1 MWQGPCGLILGPIP
15 VSGRH
20 SCEGGNLQGDSPSL
34 GVYNGKLRRCK
45 VKKQMLVAVV
55 LAVLL
60 AASARAQTTDFFK
73 LVTTGTPQEVQ
84 AAIDKGEDVNANV
97 PNDLTPL
104 IAAAAFNK
112 NPDVVATLLRAGA
125 DIEAQVGTAKFH
137 GPHDATALIWAAWFN
152 ENPEVVARLL
162 KSGADLSAKESLN
175 GGSALTCAAQYNQN
189 PKVISALLKAGA
201 DIEYR
206 DKSGRTALIAAC
218 SDNPNLEVIII
229 LLKAG
234 AEAKAKDDN
243 GWTPLIYA
251 ASKSENPE
259 VIFRLLK
266 AGADARAKNNKGY
279 TAFDY
284 AKYNDKLKG
293 TDALKQLEK
302 ASK

>member
-1 MWQGPCGLILGPIP
+1 LLLLFLR
-15 VSGRH
+15 GRG
-20 SCEGGNLQGDSPSL
+20 SPGECPSL
-34 GVYNGKLRRCK
+34 GVYNGKLWRCK

-84 AAIDKGEDVNANV
+84 AAIDKGADVKANV
-97 PNDLTPL
+97 PEGLTPL

-125 DIEAQVGTAKFH
+125 DIEAQVGTAKFY
-137 GPHDATALIWAAWFN
+137 GPNGTALIWAAWFN
-152 ENPEVVARLL
+152 ENPEVVATLL
-162 KSGADLSAKESLN
+162 KSGANLSATESLN
-175 GGSALTCAAQYNQN
+175 GASALTCAARFNKN

-201 DIEYR
+201 DIEYG
-206 DKSGRTALIAAC
+206 DKSGKTALIAAC
-218 SDNPNLEVIII
+218 SENPNLEVIII
-229 LLKAG
+229 LLNAG

-259 VIFRLLK
+259 VILRLLK

-284 AKYNDKLKG
+284 AKYNEKLKG
-293 TDALKQLEK
+293 TNALKQLEE